1 MIWAHLSAWF
11 SQKFAWSTD
20 HSILLIENQYFLQS
34 YLVFFPSLNKA
45 NTYRLC
51 ACRCHCRS
59 QSIHNTHTQMNA
71 VDGALRGL
79 VVWKSGKT
87 CGETAVYVVQWK
99 SVLSYTLNVADVPN
113 ARWALYTWS
122 VCSFVISLNKFCI
135 FRYLRLWSLAW
146 RPLDSRSN
154 HGLFLTLVRQFF
166 YVRMPLDT
174 FSFPI
179 LAAPDK
185 FVTHTPFSH
194 DTFLV

>member
-1 MIWAHLSAWF
+1 
-11 SQKFAWSTD
+11 
-20 HSILLIENQYFLQS
+20 
-34 YLVFFPSLNKA
+34 
-45 NTYRLC
+45 
-51 ACRCHCRS
+51 
-59 QSIHNTHTQMNA
+59 MNA

-154 HGLFLTLVRQFF
+154 HGLFLTLVRQYFMFACRLTLFLFPLSLHPTNSSLTLRFHTIPFWFSSFDFSTRLRF
-166 YVRMPLDT
+166 YSVEFEP
-174 FSFPI
+174 
-179 LAAPDK
+179 
-185 FVTHTPFSH
+185 
-194 DTFLV
+194 